1 MNFSASKNLKI
12 YNKIAFVF
20 IWIFL
25 AIGSLCLVAG
35 ISGGIITGDVVWTD
49 VILPVG
55 ISSILFAGI
64 EWVCW
69 AFTRGFERIVEASE
83 YTIFQVQKNDRPPM
97 GPRKTISDN

>member
-1 MNFSASKNLKI
+1 MNCSASKNLKI

-25 AIGSLCLVAG
+25 GIGGLCLVASIACG
-35 ISGGIITGDVVWTD
+35 ITTGCGIWFNT
-49 VILPVG
+49 ILPIG

-69 AFTRGFERIVEASE
+69 AFTKGFERIVEAAD
-83 YTIFQVQKNDRPPM
+83 YTIYQVQKNDRQQ
-97 GPRKTISDN
+97 

>member
-1 MNFSASKNLKI
+1 MNCSASKNLKI

-25 AIGSLCLVAG
+25 GIGGLCLVASIACG
-35 ISGGIITGDVVWTD
+35 IMTGDGIWFNT
-49 VILPVG
+49 ILPIG

-69 AFTRGFERIVEASE
+69 AFTKGFERIVEAAD
-83 YTIFQVQKNDRPPM
+83 YTIYQVQKNDRQQ
-97 GPRKTISDN
+97 

>member
-69 AFTRGFERIVEASE
+69 AFTKGFERIVEAAE
-83 YTIFQVQKNDRPPM
+83 HTIYQVQKNDRQQ
-97 GPRKTISDN
+97 

>member
-69 AFTRGFERIVEASE
+69 AFTKGFERIVEAAE
-83 YTIFQVQKNDRPPM
+83 YTIYQVQKNNR
-97 GPRKTISDN
+97 